1 MKIRTDLVDESR
13 PKENVDRIDQVTIVE
28 KQQYNLKIG
37 ETTDLLESIYKKRM
51 YQVMSLNST
60 E

>member
-1 MKIRTDLVDESR
+1 MRTDLVDESR
-13 PKENVDRIDQVTIVE
+13 PKENVDRIDQATIVE